1 MKPTKLILLLCIC
14 HLSLYTFHS
23 YAAVPREISY
33 QGRLTDS
40 TGKPLAEG
48 KLTVTFTLYTSAT
61 STRGEDIV
69 WTSNDDGIP
78 DTISISKG
86 GLFSTTIG
94 PFPEKVKFDQPYWLG
109 IQIIDETGKADKEMS
124 PRQRLTSAG
133 YAVRAEKAEQAD
145 NADTVSNVGV
155 SATPTPNKLLPLDAN
170 GQLPGS
176 QGLLGNNIIVLSGI
190 ISDGAT
196 IPLPAGYT
204 ESQCRWIV
212 SYANTTQ
219 AQFPAMDGWSWV
231 KCYVT
236 GRVVTAKCGG
246 TGPGQGTYPS
256 DANYIIIGIK

>member
-1 MKPTKLILLLCIC
+1 MKPLSRIFFILTISYLPFAIC
-14 HLSLYTFHS
+14 S

-40 TGKPLAEG
+40 TGKPLAEDK

-69 WTSNDDGIP
+69 WTSNDDGVA

-133 YAVRAEKAEQAD
+133 YAVRAEKADAAE
-145 NADTVSNVGV
+145 GKIK
-155 SATPTPNKLLPLDAN
+155 ATGGLTIETKNSDPASPET
-170 GQLPGS
+170 GQLW
-176 QGLLGNNIIVLSGI
+176 LRTDL
-190 ISDGAT
+190 
-196 IPLPAGYT
+196 
-204 ESQCRWIV
+204 
-212 SYANTTQ
+212 
-219 AQFPAMDGWSWV
+219 
-231 KCYVT
+231 
-236 GRVVTAKCGG
+236 
-246 TGPGQGTYPS
+246 
-256 DANYIIIGIK
+256 